1 MHTRFGKTLGLVLLG
16 AAIAL
21 STQARAAGKA
31 QYHVTITNLT
41 HAILFT
47 PILVASQRQPVDFFD
62 PGTPASAE
70 LATIAEAGNVAPMT
84 ALLNA
89 NPQVVDVQNS
99 GAPLGPGESVT
110 LIVDGRR
117 GARYISVA
125 SMLLPTND
133 GFFGLANARVA
144 KRGHVTYYSPGYD
157 AGSEGNDEL
166 CVNIP
171 GGAHCSGQGSSPPSD
186 RDEGYVHV
194 HRGTQGVGELSAA
207 EYDWRNPV
215 ARITITRVKD

>member
-1 MHTRFGKTLGLVLLG
+1 MHTRFGTTFGLVLLA
-16 AAIAL
+16 AAIAV
-21 STQARAAGKA
+21 STQARAGGKA

-41 HAILFT
+41 HAIIFT

-70 LATIAEAGNVAPMT
+70 LATIAESGNVEPMT
-84 ALLNA
+84 DLLNA
-89 NPQVVDVQNS
+89 NPDVVDVQNS
-99 GAPLGPGESVT
+99 GALLGPGESTT
-110 LIVDGRR
+110 LVVDATHAG
-117 GARYISVA
+117 YISVA

-133 GFFGLANARVA
+133 GFFGLANARVS

-166 CVNIP
+166 CASIP
-171 GGAHCSGQGSSPPSD
+171 GGATCAGEGSSPPND

-215 ARITITRVKD
+215 ARIVIARIKD